1 MKQSNATQTQQQAR
15 QYYRRHGVRIKSP
28 EEIEGVRK
36 AGELV
41 LELLALAESM
51 MQPGRMTGEVDQAIA
66 DHTASKGAISACLNY
81 RGYPKHSCISINEVV
96 CHGIPGDRIL
106 QDGDLV
112 NVDVTPIVDGYYAD
126 ASKTFLIGRASEEAV
141 RLVEITRECLR
152 RGMWAV
158 KPGATLGDIGWA
170 IQSYAEAQRC
180 SVVRDFV
187 GHGTGIEFHEP
198 PQVTHFG
205 RRNSGLKLIPGI
217 VFTIEPMINLGRA
230 DTKILEDGWTAVT
243 RDGSLSAQFEH
254 TVVVTEDG
262 FESLTPYEPEFYLS
276 RPVSEPAL
284 A

>member
-1 MKQSNATQTQQQAR
+1 MKQSPPPQTQQQAR

-66 DHTASKGAISACLNY
+66 DYTASKGAISACLNY

-170 IQSYAEAQRC
+170 IQSYAEAQHC

-205 RRNSGLKLIPGI
+205 RRHSGLKLIPGI

-230 DTKILEDGWTAVT
+230 DTKILDDGWTAVT